1 MNALAASKRYAEVDA
16 HTLDNL
22 QKDIN
27 SSKLPIAKCPAEKP
41 MFDGTH
47 CNYCPEG
54 TFYNLNNNTCYTPQ
68 FVSNTQALTNGS
80 YIESGR
86 HTLLNLI

>member
-1 MNALAASKRYAEVDA
+1 
-16 HTLDNL
+16 
-22 QKDIN
+22 
-27 SSKLPIAKCPAEKP
+27 